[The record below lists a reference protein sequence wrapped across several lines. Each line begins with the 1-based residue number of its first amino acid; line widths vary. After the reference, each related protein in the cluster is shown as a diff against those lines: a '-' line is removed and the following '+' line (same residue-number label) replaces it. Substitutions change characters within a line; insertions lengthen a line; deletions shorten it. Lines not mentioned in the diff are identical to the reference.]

1 MSTDRRPWYRE
12 LNRYHWFV
20 FVVAALGWLFDTM
33 DQQLFTLARLPAC
46 VELLSKPAADP
57 QVGKYA
63 GYTTSIFL
71 MGWATGGIVFGIMGD
86 RYGRA
91 KTMLWTILIYS
102 LFTGLSALS
111 GDIYQFSFYRFLTGL
126 GVGGEFAV
134 GVSLVA
140 EVMPE
145 RARPFALGL
154 LQALSAIG
162 NVSAALISMSLARL
176 EETGALNSYWRWMF
190 VVGTLPALL
199 AVLIRRRLK
208 EPERWQASAAEGVV
222 AKRLGSYGDLF
233 GDPRWRKNALVGLM
247 LAFSGVVGLWGI
259 GFFSVD
265 LTRLVFRKTF
275 EAEIREQG
283 EAVRDQAFVQSVFAS
298 PGLLDRLDGKV
309 QPSNL
314 LSLRPADKDA
324 ERLFGAALELHQ
336 RGQTVS
342 RESALDLL
350 DAGAPDKDL
359 KPQTADERSRRE
371 AYLGA
376 NVEVAQSADDEIARI
391 AQRTK
396 TINGRLAFWASITSV
411 MINVGAFFGI
421 YAFSLVTHVLGRKP
435 TFAISFVTALLST
448 ALAFWKMQTFTDVL
462 WMVPLMGFCQLSIF
476 GGYAIYFPELFPTHL
491 RSTGTSFCYNVGR
504 FVAAIGPT
512 ALGLLTSTVF
522 ADKPEPMR
530 YAGVTMCSVFL
541 IGLFVLPFA
550 PETHGQPLPE

>member
-1 MSTDRRPWYRE
+1 MSTVNRPWYRE

-33 DQQLFTLARLPAC
+33 DQQLFNLARLPAC
-46 VELLSKPAADP
+46 TELLSKPASDP
-57 QVGKYA
+57 AVGKYT

-71 MGWATGGIVFGIMGD
+71 IGWATGGIAFGIMGD
-86 RYGRA
+86 RVGRA

-111 GDIYQFSFYRFLTGL
+111 TSVWDFALYRFLTGL

-140 EVMPE
+140 EVMPD

-162 NVSAALISMSLARL
+162 NVTAALVSLSLSHL
-176 EETGALNSYWRWMF
+176 EESGAVGSAWRWMF

-208 EPERWQASAAEGVV
+208 EPERWQANVAEDVV
-222 AKRLGSYGDLF
+222 AKRLGSYSELF

-259 GFFSVD
+259 GFFSID
-265 LTRLVFRKTF
+265 LNRLVFRKTF
-275 EAEIREQG
+275 EAEARDEG
-283 EAVRDQAFVQSVFAS
+283 EAVKDQAFVRQLFAS
-298 PGLLDRLDGKV
+298 PDVLDRLDGKI
-309 QPSNL
+309 QPANL
-314 LSLRPADKDA
+314 LSLKAEDKDA
-324 ERLFGAALELHQ
+324 ERLFGAALELQ
-336 RGQTVS
+336 KRGQTVS
-342 RESALDLL
+342 KESALDLL
-350 DAGAPDKDL
+350 DEGIADKGWN
-359 KPQTADERSRRE
+359 PQTAAERTRRE
-371 AYLGA
+371 EYL
-376 NVEVAQSADDEIARI
+376 SASVGDAGSTDGEIKRI

-396 TINGRLAFWASITSV
+396 TIAGRLGFWASITSV

-435 TFAISFVTALLST
+435 TFAISFVLALLST
-448 ALAFWKMQTFTDVL
+448 ALVFWKMQTIADVF
-462 WMVPLMGFCQLSIF
+462 WMIPLMGFCQLSLF

-504 FVAAIGPT
+504 FVAAIGPS
-512 ALGLLTSTVF
+512 ALGLLTSHVF

-530 YAGVTMCSVFL
+530 YAGVTMCSVFV
-541 IGLFVLPFA
+541 IGLLALPFA